1 MERRHVA
8 VVTGANRGLGR
19 AVAKALAER
28 GYRVV
33 GTVRDPATGAAMR
46 DRFAA
51 DGLSFDAV
59 AVDVTAPDAGARLAA
74 AVPEGLDVLVNN
86 AAVTF
91 DGFDLGVVDRTLAAN
106 WYGAAAVV
114 EALLPALR
122 EGGRV
127 VNVSSGM
134 ADEASL
140 PAALRAHFH
149 DAAPERAG
157 IDALVSAFRDG
168 VAASG
173 EPPEGWPRSAYRVSK
188 LALNAFTRHV
198 ARAVADDPRG
208 LRVNAVCPG
217 WCRTGMGGP
226 AAPRSVAQGT
236 ASILWGTEVPVGGP
250 SGGFF
255 RDGRAAQ
262 W

>member
-8 VVTGANRGLGR
+8 VVTGANRGLGW
-19 AVAKALAER
+19 AVAKALVER

-33 GTVRDPATGAAMR
+33 GTVRDAATGAAMS

-51 DGLSFDAV
+51 DGLEFDAV
-59 AVDVTAPDAGARLAA
+59 AVDVTAPDAGSRLAA
-74 AVPEGLDVLVNN
+74 AVPDGLDVLVNN

-91 DGFDLGVVDRTLAAN
+91 DGFDVGVVDRTLAVN

-114 EALLPALR
+114 EALLPLMRDA
-122 EGGRV
+122 GRV
-127 VNVSSGM
+127 VNVSSGI

-140 PAALRAHFH
+140 PEALRARFH
-149 DAAPERAG
+149 DAAPDRAA
-157 IDALVSAFRDG
+157 IDALVSEFRDS

-173 EPPEGWPRSAYRVSK
+173 EPPEGWPRSAYRISK
-188 LALNAFTRHV
+188 LALNAFTRSA

-217 WCRTGMGGP
+217 WVRTGMGGP
-226 AAPRSVAQGT
+226 AAPRSVEQGA
-236 ASILWGTEVPVGGP
+236 ASILWGTEVGPDGP

-255 RDGRAAQ
+255 RDGRTAQ